1 MGFWCEVNFTDF
13 WWLGQKTRPEVGG
26 RCQKNNSGSCSFAQ
40 FRLLH
45 KWKPKTCSSDQKM
58 LTTRTPTLNIICL
71 MNSQHAT
78 LRNVLSLD
86 NSEQI
91 VSGHVINVAIM
102 VC

>member
-26 RCQKNNSGSCSFAQ
+26 RCQKKQLWELLICSVSS
-40 FRLLH
+40 LH

-58 LTTRTPTLNIICL
+58 LTTCTPTLNIICL

-78 LRNVLSLD
+78 LRNVLSLN